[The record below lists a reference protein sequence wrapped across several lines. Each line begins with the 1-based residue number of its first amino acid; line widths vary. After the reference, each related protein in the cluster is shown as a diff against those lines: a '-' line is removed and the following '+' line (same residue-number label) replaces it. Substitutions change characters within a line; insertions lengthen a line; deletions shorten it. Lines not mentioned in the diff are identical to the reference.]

1 MVNLKIRELGDLNC
15 DVFLDSFLRKVYE
28 MNICIYNTDK
38 FKFIIFLFWNIV
50 HSLVLKSS

>member
-50 HSLVLKSS
+50 YSLVLKSS